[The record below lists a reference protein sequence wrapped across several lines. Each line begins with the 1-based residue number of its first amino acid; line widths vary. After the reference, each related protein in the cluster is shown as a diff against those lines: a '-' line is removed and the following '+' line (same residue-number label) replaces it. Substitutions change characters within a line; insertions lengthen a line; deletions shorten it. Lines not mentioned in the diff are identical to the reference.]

1 MLASR
6 LLEPLDVIRVA
17 LWRLVAGR
25 KYWLFNDLRYLL
37 NIGGGQV
44 FIKTLLLTLA
54 KASRCPSRGVMLP
67 QPRLVSLVHNAEPGE
82 NLSWDRLSSG
92 SLSVASTE

>member
-54 KASRCPSRGVMLP
+54 KAPRCPSRGVMLP
-67 QPRLVSLVHNAEPGE
+67 QPGLVTLVHNAEPRE
-82 NLSWDRLSSG
+82 NLGWDRLSSG
-92 SLSVASTE
+92 SLRVASTE